1 VSPRKRFL
9 SYLVLLH
16 LLFGGVALALL
27 RRRVP
32 TGSGFSPEDRLWLV
46 GVEVAFLVSF
56 AVGARLLNSLFRPLA
71 LVRDSARLLA
81 ERDFATRFRPVGQP
95 EIDELIHVYNGM
107 ADGLREE
114 RVRQQEQQNFLR
126 QVLDGSPSG
135 ILTLDVEGRV
145 DYANPAALRLL
156 QVEARDALRQR
167 LKDLASP
174 LARAADDLAA
184 GGSTVATT
192 FGGRR
197 VRCVLGSFVERGFPR
212 RFVLLEEL
220 TEELRRYERLAY
232 EKLIRLLSHEVNNSA
247 GAASS
252 LLHSCLNYAP
262 QLRDADREDYE
273 NAVRVVITRIE
284 HLSSFMKGFADV
296 VRLPPPRKVLS
307 DVRQVLE
314 GTVTLWRPDAEARRI
329 AWEWEVEGEPG
340 VVALDRA
347 QIEQVFLNLLKNAI
361 EAVGQDGRITLRLGK
376 RERRAFLQVEDTGP
390 GLSEE
395 VRTNLFTPFFTT
407 KAGGQGL
414 GLTLVKEVLS
424 QHGFEYSLEGPPGG
438 PTRFTIFF

>member
-1 VSPRKRFL
+1 
-9 SYLVLLH
+9 
-16 LLFGGVALALL
+16 VAA
-27 RRRVP
+27 
-32 TGSGFSPEDRLWLV
+32 
-46 GVEVAFLVSF
+46 
-56 AVGARLLNSLFRPLA
+56 
-71 LVRDSARLLA
+71 
-81 ERDFATRFRPVGQP
+81 
-95 EIDELIHVYNGM
+95 
-107 ADGLREE
+107 
-114 RVRQQEQQNFLR
+114 
-126 QVLDGSPSG
+126 
-135 ILTLDVEGRV
+135 
-145 DYANPAALRLL
+145 
-156 QVEARDALRQR
+156 
-167 LKDLASP
+167 
-174 LARAADDLAA
+174 
-184 GGSTVATT
+184 T

-262 QLRDADREDYE
+262 QLQDADREDYE

-314 GTVTLWRPDAEARRI
+314 GTVTLWRPDAETRRI
-329 AWEWEVEGEPG
+329 AWEWEFEGEPG
-340 VVALDRA
+340 VVALDRV

-407 KAGGQGL
+407 KPGGQGL

>member
-1 VSPRKRFL
+1 
-9 SYLVLLH
+9 
-16 LLFGGVALALL
+16 
-27 RRRVP
+27 
-32 TGSGFSPEDRLWLV
+32 V
-46 GVEVAFLVSF
+46 GAEVAFLVSF
-56 AVGARLLNSLFRPLA
+56 AVGARLLNNLFRPLA

-156 QVEARDALRQR
+156 QVEASDALGQR

-184 GGSTVATT
+184 GGSTVAAT

-284 HLSSFMKGFADV
+284 HLLV
-296 VRLPPPRKVLS
+296 VHEG
-307 DVRQVLE
+307 VRRRGAPAPAPE
-314 GTVTLWRPDAEARRI
+314 GALRTSVRSWRAPSPC
-329 AWEWEVEGEPG
+329 G
-340 VVALDRA
+340 
-347 QIEQVFLNLLKNAI
+347 
-361 EAVGQDGRITLRLGK
+361 GRMR
-376 RERRAFLQVEDTGP
+376 RRAESRGSGSSKASRVSW
-390 GLSEE
+390 LSTAYRSSRCSSTSSRTRSRRS
-395 VRTNLFTPFFTT
+395 VRTVGSPCGWGSGKGAPSCKSKTPVPACPRRFEPTSFTPFFTT
-407 KAGGQGL
+407 KPGGQGL

>member
-16 LLFGGVALALL
+16 VLFAGVAFALL
-27 RRRVP
+27 RRQGRP
-32 TGSGFSPEDRLWLV
+32 GPGLSQGDRWWLI
-46 GVEVAFLVSF
+46 GGELTFLLSLG
-56 AVGARLLNSLFRPLA
+56 VGAWLLNGLFRPLA

-95 EIDELIHVYNGM
+95 EIDELIQVYNGM

-126 QVLDGSPSG
+126 QVLEGSPSG
-135 ILTLDVEGRV
+135 ILTLDVEGRI

-156 QVEARDALRQR
+156 QVQAAGALGQR

-174 LARAADDLAA
+174 LARAADGLA
-184 GGSTVATT
+184 GGQSTVAAAL
-192 FGGRR
+192 GGRR
-197 VRCVLGSFVERGFPR
+197 VRLVQGSFVDRGFPR
-212 RFVLLEEL
+212 RFVLLEEM

-232 EKLIRLLSHEVNNSA
+232 EKLIRMLSHEVNNSA

-262 QLRDADREDYE
+262 QLRDGDREDYE
-273 NAVRVVITRIE
+273 NAVRVVISRTE

-296 VRLPPPRKVLS
+296 VRLPAPRKALS
-307 DVRQVLE
+307 DVREVLE
-314 GTVTLWRPDAEARRI
+314 STLTLWRPEARSRRI
-329 AWEWEVEGEPG
+329 AWEWEVGGTP
-340 VVALDRA
+340 VPVSFDRA
-347 QIEQVFLNLLKNAI
+347 QMEQVFVNLLKNAI
-361 EAVGQDGRITLRLGK
+361 EAVGQDGRITLRLGQ
-376 RERRAFLQVEDTGP
+376 RGRRAFLEVEDTGP

-395 VRTNLFTPFFTT
+395 ARTNLFTPFFTT

-414 GLTLVKEVLS
+414 GLTLVKEVLG
-424 QHGFEYSLEGPPGG
+424 QHGFDYSLEGPPGG